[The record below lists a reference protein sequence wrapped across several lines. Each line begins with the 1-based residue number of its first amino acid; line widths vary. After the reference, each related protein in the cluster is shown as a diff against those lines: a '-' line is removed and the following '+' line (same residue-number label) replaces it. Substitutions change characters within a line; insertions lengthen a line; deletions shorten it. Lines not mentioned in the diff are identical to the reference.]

1 MAADTIVNF
10 SVLFK
15 LFDEEV
21 LREKQVQLMKFATEI
36 ANGYIWQ
43 KDKFGLQLE
52 ISPSKSEYCLNGS
65 VNCGDNIQDEW
76 FIVYILFQI
85 SNSDHSLMIS
95 ITDDDG
101 QFLLIEAADYLPN
114 WLNPDTSEN
123 RVYIH
128 KGQLHV
134 IPFPSNPAEVTM
146 FPTGKPSIQE
156 AIRII
161 FGDHGIEVNSRIQ
174 NSIDAKIN
182 RFDNGFSHL
191 LHNAHCLLPPNLAC
205 ILKKDPSVANRISD
219 MLEQYVTANF
229 GKRRKSVGKFEFKD
243 WIISRVCFTK
253 YTYAKLLHT
262 NIENKGFVAE
272 MQSGRK
278 GASHKACD
286 LGSKLA
292 FGFEL
297 LRKEIN
303 KTEVPN
309 QDICQAEEKWLKYET
324 SLKNLGYFKG
334 EIEGSTRWR
343 QLFREAKD
351 YFYATLPD
359 DDQKNV
365 WQSRNLRKLLE
376 DSKKEVYSEEETLP
390 EDDDSWLELSL
401 DDVDKLL
408 RGYHQATTSEDL
420 NTKLDDVAQNMRRFV
435 GKMSDYEGVETA
447 EDNVDFD
454 PSSIIEELKKIM
466 DGKTENNRDEGD
478 DFYESDSDQYYSDDE
493 NGIDDDEI
501 AQIGSSMQQELRNT
515 TLAKSFQ
522 SKSQTDGNGP
532 IEDQSLDIDFNL
544 VKNFLESVS
553 AQDSSVGPVSN
564 LLSSLGISLPSDD
577 TVSGQYEE

>member
-243 WIISRVCFTK
+243 WIISR
-253 YTYAKLLHT
+253 
-262 NIENKGFVAE
+262 
-272 MQSGRK
+272 
-278 GASHKACD
+278 
-286 LGSKLA
+286 A

-522 SKSQTDGNGP
+522 SKSQATNMTSVAQGRRIRNPGECGQFSTIANREFVSPVLHETDGNGP